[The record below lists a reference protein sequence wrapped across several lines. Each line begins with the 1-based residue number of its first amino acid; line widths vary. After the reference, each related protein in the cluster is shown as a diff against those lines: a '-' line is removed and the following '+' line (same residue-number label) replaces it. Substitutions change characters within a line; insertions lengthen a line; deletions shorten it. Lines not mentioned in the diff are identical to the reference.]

1 MELVAR
7 CFPPGPDRAHLRSLC
22 RLTRG
27 LTNICVTVAQVE
39 GWEEAEQLGTR
50 FPHLQQLE
58 VGPNWRGQ
66 HQHDQHQAAC
76 NFLQDSATQLTKL
89 TSLEVTGGTLNLD
102 TMQLLCSSLPQLQ
115 RLDLAVMCHGGNVT
129 AVVQAIAA
137 LQDMNDL
144 ALQVMCFSSECLNR

>member
-27 LTNICVTVAQVE
+27 LTNTCVTVARVKN
-39 GWEEAEQLGTR
+39 WEEAEQLGTC

-58 VGPNWRGQ
+58 VGLFGA
-66 HQHDQHQAAC
+66 DQHQPAC
-76 NFLQDSATQLTKL
+76 NFLQTSATQLTKL
-89 TSLEVTGGTLNLD
+89 TSLEVTGGALNLD
-102 TMQLLCSSLPQLQ
+102 TIQLLCSSLPQLQ
-115 RLDLAVMCHGGNVT
+115 RLYLAVMCHGGNVT
-129 AVVQAIAA
+129 AVFQAIAA

-144 ALQVMCFSSECLNR
+144 TLQVMCFEWQIW